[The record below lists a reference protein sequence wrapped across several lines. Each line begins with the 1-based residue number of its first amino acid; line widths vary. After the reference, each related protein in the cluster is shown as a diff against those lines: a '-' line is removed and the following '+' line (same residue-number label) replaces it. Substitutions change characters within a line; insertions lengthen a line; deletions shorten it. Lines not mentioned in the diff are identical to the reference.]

1 MKKHQPWKAYTFKL
15 LLAAGALIA
24 IIFIAGLVASVALRN
39 KLVTELSKGDGSVN
53 SVQINFFTR
62 SISLDHLVLD
72 SETSDLPLRGN
83 INRVKFSGISVFKLL
98 TGKGIQIKNITL
110 DSGDVAF
117 TLSKRDSSKKTNLS
131 YPIAVE
137 SFTVN
142 KLRFSIKKDSVLQL
156 KAIANMSFGS
166 FKYDST
172 FSFQGLGKVFHHLT
186 GSFSDLSFSEATGF
200 YKISADKIEFN
211 SNDQSLIIDSIKLS
225 PNYGKIEF
233 GQAKGK
239 QLTRI
244 DLSIPRI
251 LLSRL
256 NYKSL
261 FDSILSVSKLSV
273 EEPKLQ
279 VFRDKRLP
287 FIKKDVVPMPM
298 YSLLKLPF
306 KIKID
311 SVSIQQ
317 ATIVVEEIAEDAKT
331 PGYVV
336 FNNVKGLLTGLNNQ
350 AQIPTMLNATGNFM
364 KTGLIEAEFMFPI
377 DTTKNYT
384 AKGKISNVPFNE
396 LNTMTEAAASL
407 KFESGLLNNLYFNF
421 SYNDYKSLGEVQLNY
436 KDLKIVSLNQDKS
449 KQKIKSAL
457 INVLLKDTKDKSTPV
472 KDRKGKIE
480 IDRDRK
486 RFIFNLWWK
495 SLQSGLKD
503 SIMGSAKK

>member
-1 MKKHQPWKAYTFKL
+1 MKKHQKFKTYAFKL
-15 LLAAGALIA
+15 LLAAGVLIA
-24 IIFIAGLVASVALRN
+24 IIFVAGLVASVALEN
-39 KLVTELSKGDGSVN
+39 KIANELSKVDASVA
-53 SVQINFFTR
+53 SVRVNILTR
-62 SISLDHLVLD
+62 SISLDQLMTA
-72 SETSDLPLRGN
+72 SETSNLPLRGN
-83 INRVKFSGISVFKLL
+83 VDKLKLSGISIFKLL

-117 TLSKRDSSKKTNLS
+117 TLSKRDSTKKTNSS
-131 YPIAVE
+131 YTIAVE

-142 KLRFSIKKDSVLQL
+142 KFHFSIKKDSVLEL

-172 FSFQGLGKVFHHLT
+172 FSLQNLGNEFHHLT
-186 GSFSDLSFSEATGF
+186 GSLSQLSFSEATGF
-200 YKISADKIEFN
+200 YKIFADKIEFN
-211 SNDQSLIIDSIKLS
+211 SEDEFLIIDSLKLT

-239 QLTRI
+239 QVTRI
-244 DLSIPRI
+244 DLSIPRV

-261 FDSILSVSKLSV
+261 FDSILSVSQLSV

-350 AQIPTMLNATGNFM
+350 AQIPTVLNATGNFM
-364 KTGLIEAEFMFPI
+364 KTGLIEAEFIFPI

-396 LNTMTEAAASL
+396 LNTMTGAAASL

-457 INVLLKDTKDKSTPV
+457 INALLKDTKDKSTPV

-495 SLQSGLKD
+495 SIQSGLKD
-503 SIMGSAKK
+503 SVTGSAKK